1 MQWCSREGLT
11 FCSEIGEDAKVAE
24 YGFGWILRETMAK
37 LFGKK
42 IGHRGAGGTAFLAI
56 LAEEISTRNG
66 EFGSLESDLYFQSRR
81 HDKIS

>member
-11 FCSEIGEDAKVAE
+11 FCSEIGENAKVAE
-24 YGFGWILRETMAK
+24 YGLGWILRKTMAK

-56 LAEEISTRNG
+56 FEEEISTGNG
-66 EFGSLESDLYFQSRR
+66 KFASLESDLYFQSRQY
-81 HDKIS
+81 DKIS